1 MTTVELEKITKLR
14 RADEKRR
21 YDDACGLAHALDL
34 IGERWGMLVLREL
47 AYGPR
52 RFSELKADLP
62 GISANVLTQ
71 RLADLEKRG
80 IVRRTK
86 LPPPAS
92 VKVYEATDW
101 GREAAPVIGA
111 LGKWAARSPL
121 HDPTL
126 PMSHVSVMM
135 SLQTLISP
143 ERAKGIN
150 ARVGF
155 RFGAASYVATLRDG
169 RLEVERAEPVDCAV
183 VFTGGPN
190 EVAAVIHGG
199 APFDL
204 IQVEGDLDLA
214 GRFVKLFPLPEKVE
228 ATAPIA

>member
-1 MTTVELEKITKLR
+1 MAR
-14 RADEKRR
+14 RSEDRKRFE
-21 YDDACGLAHALDL
+21 DACGLAHAMDL
-34 IGERWGMLVLREL
+34 IGERWAMLVLREL

-52 RFSELKADLP
+52 RFSGLKRDLT

-71 RLADLEKRG
+71 RLTELEARG
-80 IVRRTK
+80 LVRKSK

-92 VKVYEATDW
+92 LQVYEATEW
-101 GREAAPVIGA
+101 GLEAIPVIA
-111 LGKWAARSPL
+111 NLGRWAARSPL

-135 SLQTLISP
+135 SLQTLLSP
-143 ERAKGIN
+143 DRAKGIE
-150 ARVGF
+150 ARIGF
-155 RFGAASYVATLRDG
+155 RFGAASYVAALAHG

-183 VFTGGPN
+183 TFTGGPN

-204 IQVEGDLDLA
+204 IEVEGDLDLA
-214 GRFVKLFPLPEKVE
+214 RRFVKLFPLPEKVE
-228 ATAPIA
+228 ASAPIA